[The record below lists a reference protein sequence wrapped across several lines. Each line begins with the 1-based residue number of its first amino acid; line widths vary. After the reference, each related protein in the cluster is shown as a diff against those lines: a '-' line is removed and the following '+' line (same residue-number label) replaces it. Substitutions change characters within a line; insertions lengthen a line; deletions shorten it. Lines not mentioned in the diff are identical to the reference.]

1 MLREGLWST
10 EEEHL
15 AQNPGGLQV
24 VVEVLPEK
32 LTSISNPTRS
42 QDLPRRERG
51 RASGQRKQ
59 QGQSGWSPER
69 WERSDRRLER
79 EVGGWKSNGEPLSL
93 KQKRN
98 GPGLSLGCWRQ

>member
-32 LTSISNPTRS
+32 LMSVSNPTRS
-42 QDLPRRERG
+42 QDLPRRERKG
-51 RASGQRKQ
+51 IRAEETARAKC
-59 QGQSGWSPER
+59 
-69 WERSDRRLER
+69 LEPR
-79 EVGGWKSNGEPLSL
+79 EVGKE
-93 KQKRN
+93 
-98 GPGLSLGCWRQ
+98 